1 MSAYKIAKSFIVNP
15 KSLSISFS
23 FASSNDKPKTY
34 KNFTQTFE
42 SLEEMKVF
50 VSQIITDYAYHKLI
64 FLPSCKSPIFF
75 YIQEIEYNH
84 NKKFGTHFGSLGLLK
99 DEEAFQQRLDML
111 IEEVWQALP
120 IKKPI
125 NNELVIMDW
134 KDEYYG
140 NKIYLSNIYLKGGN
154 YRYSFKLEETKIS
167 SLYYYIA
174 FNNILSIPASNNI
187 LSMPIDCRDI
197 NHQ

>member
-1 MSAYKIAKSFIVNP
+1 MSAYKIAKSFIVKP

-34 KNFTQTFE
+34 KSFTQTFE

-50 VSQIITDYAYHKLI
+50 ISQIITDYAHYKLI
-64 FLPSCKSPIFF
+64 FLPICKSPIFF
-75 YIQEIEYNH
+75 YIQEIEFNH
-84 NKKFGTHFGSLGLLK
+84 NKKFGTHFGSLELLK

-111 IEEVWQALP
+111 IEEVWQALLT
-120 IKKPI
+120 KKPI

-140 NKIYLSNIYLKGGN
+140 NKIYLSNIYRKGSN
-154 YRYSFKLEETKIS
+154 YRYRFKLEETKIS
-167 SLYYYIA
+167 RLYYYIA
-174 FNNILSIPASNNI
+174 FNDILSIPASNNI
-187 LSMPIDCRDI
+187 LSMPIDCCDI